1 MKKKTTLRVKELRE
15 RAGLTTT
22 QLADRLNMERT
33 TVYKWESGENR
44 PTVDTLFRLAEFFHC
59 PVDDL
64 FDRTPPGRDGE
75 RR

>member
-1 MKKKTTLRVKELRE
+1 MKKKTALRVRELRE

-44 PTVDTLFRLAEFFHC
+44 PTVDTLLRLAEFFRC

-64 FDRTPPGRDGE
+64 FDRTPSGRDSA
-75 RR
+75 